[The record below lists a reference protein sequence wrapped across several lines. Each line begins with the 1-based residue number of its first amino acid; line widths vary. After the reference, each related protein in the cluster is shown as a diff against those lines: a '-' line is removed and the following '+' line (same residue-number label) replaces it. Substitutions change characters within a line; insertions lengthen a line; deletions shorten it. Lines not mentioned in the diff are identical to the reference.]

1 MGAQGGDDAHAV
13 LHHVPAP
20 LPVGGDAGDAV
31 VHKGMYR
38 VGQGLHALDQVVEDD
53 GLEGVELQLARLGGH
68 GDGDVVSDD
77 VEGHLADHLGDDG
90 VDLPRH
96 DGGAVLPG
104 RQVDLAEAAAGA
116 GGHEPQVV
124 GHLGQVDGAGLN
136 RAGHGHEPVQVLG
149 GVDEVGGLHQLKP
162 GDLGQVGDDAA
173 QIPLVGV
180 DAGADGGAPHVEA
193 AHLVLGPLEAGD
205 VPAHRP
211 AVGPELLP
219 QTDGHRVLHLR
230 AAHLEHVV
238 KLLRLGLQG
247 LREPLELDLGP
258 HQQLEHRQLARRG
271 EHIVG
276 GLAVVDV
283 VVGVDQGVVP
293 LLPAQQLDGPVGDD
307 LVGVHVQA
315 GARAALDGVHDERL
329 VEPARRNLIAGPH
342 DGVGH
347 PLVQQ
352 ADLQVGDGG
361 GLLDLRDGV
370 DLLRMYGQPGDG
382 KVLRRPQGLD
392 AVVDVLGDRPLPHG
406 VVLGAVLD
414 AHGTGA
420 SSQAVLHFIG
430 TS

>member
-1 MGAQGGDDAHAV
+1 MEEPFCRGG
-13 LHHVPAP
+13 
-20 LPVGGDAGDAV
+20 
-31 VHKGMYR
+31 
-38 VGQGLHALDQVVEDD
+38 
-53 GLEGVELQLARLGGH
+53 RLI
-68 GDGDVVSDD
+68 S
-77 VEGHLADHLGDDG
+77 LK
-90 VDLPRH
+90 PQR
-96 DGGAVLPG
+96 
-104 RQVDLAEAAAGA
+104 GA

-149 GVDEVGGLHQLKP
+149 GVDEVGGLHQLQAP
-162 GDLGQVGDDAA
+162 VTLDRLGMMRRT
-173 QIPLVGV
+173 IPLVGV

-283 VVGVDQGVVP
+283 VVG
-293 LLPAQQLDGPVGDD
+293 LT
-307 LVGVHVQA
+307 
-315 GARAALDGVHDERL
+315 RA
-329 VEPARRNLIAGPH
+329 
-342 DGVGH
+342 
-347 PLVQQ
+347 
-352 ADLQVGDGG
+352 
-361 GLLDLRDGV
+361 
-370 DLLRMYGQPGDG
+370 
-382 KVLRRPQGLD
+382 
-392 AVVDVLGDRPLPHG
+392 
-406 VVLGAVLD
+406 
-414 AHGTGA
+414 
-420 SSQAVLHFIG
+420 
-430 TS
+430 